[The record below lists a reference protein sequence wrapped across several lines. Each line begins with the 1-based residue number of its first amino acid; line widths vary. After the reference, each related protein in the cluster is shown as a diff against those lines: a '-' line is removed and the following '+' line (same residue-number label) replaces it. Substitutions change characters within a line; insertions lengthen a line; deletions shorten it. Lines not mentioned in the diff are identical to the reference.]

1 MLAKQN
7 QYTINMVV
15 YAATLKAHYAYYVQT
30 WNKSGKRE
38 YSIEPSLYAVKSFIE
53 SKGINA
59 DSCMRCYKW
68 NAFYVNEIVKIQQKY
83 YLNLK
88 AAKNAGSDEFKKV
101 FKNRE
106 RLV

>member
-7 QYTINMVV
+7 QYTINMIV

-59 DSCMRCYKW
+59 D
-68 NAFYVNEIVKIQQKY
+68 NAISDFILSLETKHSMKKKLEYFHSFNTY
-83 YLNLK
+83 Y
-88 AAKNAGSDEFKKV
+88 G
-101 FKNRE
+101 
-106 RLV
+106 

>member
-1 MLAKQN
+1 MDLDISLKGWRKEKKKMLAKQN
-7 QYTINMVV
+7 QYTIDMVV
-15 YAATLKAHYAYYVQT
+15 YAASLKAHYAYYVQT

-38 YSIEPSLYAVKSFIE
+38 YSIETSLY
-53 SKGINA
+53 
-59 DSCMRCYKW
+59 
-68 NAFYVNEIVKIQQKY
+68 
-83 YLNLK
+83 LK